1 MTNDL
6 KITLYHN
13 GDDDDDDDDDD
24 GYTVVDNVEDM
35 MPTKVKPGQKKL
47 RALNFSS
54 VLLTQS
60 MEGGLRL
67 TV

>member
-13 GDDDDDDDDDD
+13 GDDDDDDND

-35 MPTKVKPGQKKL
+35 M
-47 RALNFSS
+47 
-54 VLLTQS
+54 
-60 MEGGLRL
+60 
-67 TV
+67 